1 VQQNNLREVEHGFKV
16 TFCEKTKNNIMKKI
30 KGFKLLSITLLLL
43 SSGLV
48 NANISLGFG
57 SGIKNAGSIDID
69 VTISGLGNGEA
80 YSLSSYDLDII
91 FNSSHL
97 SFSSAAFGD
106 PLLGNQLD
114 LFDFGLNEFGA
125 SLTGT
130 GLLNIYEI
138 SFDDSDDLNEMQAL
152 SFTLATLTFDIL
164 KPDVSQLHFFVNDL
178 GDASNNYLGATS
190 TIGTVSTV
198 PVPAAFWFMASGL
211 VVLYRKR

>member
-1 VQQNNLREVEHGFKV
+1 
-16 TFCEKTKNNIMKKI
+16 MKKI

-43 SSGLV
+43 SSGLA

-57 SGIKNAGSIDID
+57 SVIENGGSIDID

-106 PLLGNQLD
+106 SLLGNQLD

-125 SLTGT
+125 SLTDT

-178 GDASNNYLGATS
+178 GDASNNYLGVTS
-190 TIGTVSTV
+190 TTGIVSTV